1 MTNFVE
7 TLALIRDGQLVIQA
21 TDELQ
26 DVITA
31 VVEHGK
37 KGSLTLKLMIEPNGD
52 NAVTITS
59 EVKATVP
66 KPGVGKAIF
75 FADQGGNLSR
85 RDPRQRDIDD
95 IPGVKSKEH

>member
-7 TLALIRDGQLVIQA
+7 TLALIRDGQLVIQC

-26 DVITA
+26 DLITA
-31 VVEHGK
+31 VVEHNKAGT
-37 KGSLTLKLMIEPNGD
+37 LNLKLKVEPNGD
-52 NAVTITS
+52 NAVTIIS
-59 EVKATVP
+59 EVKTVVP

-75 FADQGGNLSR
+75 YADQGGNLSR